1 MRHETTKVC
10 CRERKGMVIEVIRSR
25 DKLVTDDHGKEISEE
40 RVSAFNLV
48 ANDGDIQ
55 KYAMGYIP
63 SHWHKELEFF
73 VLSEGCVQIRA
84 EGRIYE
90 LTAGEGCFINSEVIH
105 SFLAGS
111 ENSCHFRSFVF
122 GAEVIGG
129 MPGTVFD
136 TEYVRPLL
144 KEGVP
149 FLRFQKEDRRYFEEF
164 DRAFAACISE
174 KEGYEFEV
182 RNALSNI
189 LLFIR
194 TKSGSQIR
202 TIAPAQE
209 MHLKNMLLWIEDHL
223 SSNICVVEIAKSAN
237 ICTREC
243 QRIFNRYL
251 HDSPIEYVLKKRIFH
266 AAELLSYT
274 DKSITEIA
282 FCCGFSS
289 PSYFSKRFREWIGHS
304 PNEYRKIQKGD

>member
-1 MRHETTKVC
+1 M
-10 CRERKGMVIEVIRSR
+10 
-25 DKLVTDDHGKEISEE
+25 
-40 RVSAFNLV
+40 
-48 ANDGDIQ
+48 
-55 KYAMGYIP
+55 
-63 SHWHKELEFF
+63 
-73 VLSEGCVQIRA
+73 
-84 EGRIYE
+84 
-90 LTAGEGCFINSEVIH
+90 
-105 SFLAGS
+105 AGS
-111 ENSCHFRSFVF
+111 ENSCHFRPFVF

-144 KEGVP
+144 KEGVS
-149 FLRFQKEDRRYFEEF
+149 FLKFQKEDRRYFEEF
-164 DRAFAACISE
+164 DRAFAACVSE
-174 KEGYEFEV
+174 KAGYEFEV

-223 SSNICVVEIAKSAN
+223 SSNISVGKIAKLAN

-243 QRIFNRYL
+243 QRFFNRYL
-251 HDSPIEYVLKKRIFH
+251 HASPIEYVLKKRIFH

-274 DKSITEIA
+274 DTSITEIA
-282 FCCGFSS
+282 FGCGFSS
-289 PSYFSKRFREWIGHS
+289 PSYFSKLFREWIGHS
-304 PNEYRKIQKGD
+304 PNEYRRIQKEDERTQKVHK